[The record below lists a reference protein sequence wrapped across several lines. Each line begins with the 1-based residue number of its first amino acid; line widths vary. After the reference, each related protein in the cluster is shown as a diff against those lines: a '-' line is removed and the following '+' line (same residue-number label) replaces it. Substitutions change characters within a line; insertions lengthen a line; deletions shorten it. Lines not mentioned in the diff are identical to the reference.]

1 MVLNGPKEAQEIIYL
16 KHKAARLEP
25 PLEPGLLLPELAG
38 SLVSV
43 VACSSTV
50 TSHLFKGWALV
61 KL

>member
-16 KHKAARLEP
+16 KHSAH